1 MVLSTPVKVEK
12 PGAAVVITIPTPQS
26 SLKPASAKRRKITDF
41 RLAFALE
48 DNRAIRELL
57 RSGGRLIKWQNEDLV
72 NVITLD
78 ALGLNSMVMCVVA
91 EVHCSQTQVVK
102 PPARDFFIFGPWQHS
117 KRSNSARLLQFLN
130 WQHQKQNN
138 SARLPSKMERWVL
151 HWQLR
156 ANTFCDFS
164 TPPV

>member
-12 PGAAVVITIPTPQS
+12 PGAGVVITIPTPQS

-41 RLAFALE
+41 RLASALE
-48 DNRAIRELL
+48 DKRAVRELL

-78 ALGLNSMVMCVVA
+78 ALGLNSTVMCVVA

-102 PPARDFFIFGPWQHS
+102 PPAINYVKAQVWHTKTHLIFTFPILQLKPMVPLVWPWLMLHHAPEGVETS
-117 KRSNSARLLQFLN
+117 EHA
-130 WQHQKQNN
+130 WT
-138 SARLPSKMERWVL
+138 PS
-151 HWQLR
+151 
-156 ANTFCDFS
+156 
-164 TPPV
+164 

>member
-1 MVLSTPVKVEK
+1 MVLSTPVKVEM

-41 RLAFALE
+41 RLASALE

-78 ALGLNSMVMCVVA
+78 ALGLNSTVMCIVA

-102 PPARDFFIFGPWQHS
+102 PLAINYVKAQVWHTKTHLIFTFPI
-117 KRSNSARLLQFLN
+117 L
-130 WQHQKQNN
+130 
-138 SARLPSKMERWVL
+138 
-151 HWQLR
+151 QLR
-156 ANTFCDFS
+156 THGPTGMALAYV
-164 TPPV
+164 TPCP